1 MNLLSLILKA
11 AGEPVPSESAEPT
24 AISTSPGTIGFVF
37 TFFIAAAAVFL
48 IYDMVRRI
56 RRMRYRAEIQ
66 EEISEE
72 QAAAEEAAELAK
84 QNKKN

>member
-11 AGEPVPSESAEPT
+11 AGTPIPNESAEPT
-24 AISTSPGTIGFVF
+24 AISTSPGTVGWIF
-37 TFFIAAAAVFL
+37 TFALAVAALFL

-66 EEISEE
+66 QEISEE
-72 QAAAEEAAELAK
+72 DAAAEEAAELAK
-84 QNKKN
+84 QKNKN

>member
-11 AGEPVPSESAEPT
+11 AGTPIPSESAEPT
-24 AISTSPGTIGFVF
+24 AISTSPGTIGWIF
-37 TFFIAAAAVFL
+37 TFSLAVAALFL

-66 EEISEE
+66 QEITEEE
-72 QAAAEEAAELAK
+72 AAAEEAAELARQK
-84 QNKKN
+84 KKN